1 MVEKKPQV
9 LITKEGYLKLKEEL
23 KYREGAL
30 RKKLQDTLNQM
41 RSQGDLKE
49 NDGYTMAVD
58 DFQTN
63 EERILTI
70 KQNLENAVI
79 VEKKKSNKV
88 ELGSHVTI
96 ECKGGLKRQYQIV
109 GEDEI
114 NPLESKISYKSPL
127 GSSLLGMK
135 KGSKVTIDTPSGK
148 MECEVVDIE

>member
-70 KQNLENAVI
+70 RQNLENAVI

-88 ELGSHVTI
+88 EIGSHVTI

-135 KGSKVTIDTPSGK
+135 KGSKVAIDTPSGK

>member
-1 MVEKKPQV
+1 MKVDESKV
-9 LITKEGYLKLKEEL
+9 LLTKEGYKKLKEEL
-23 KYREGAL
+23 QYREGAL

-70 KQNLENAVI
+70 RQNLENAVI

-96 ECKGGLKRQYQIV
+96 ECKGGSKRQYQIV
-109 GEDEI
+109 GEDET

-135 KGSKVTIDTPSGK
+135 KGNKVTIDTPSGK
-148 MECEVVDIE
+148 IECEVVDIE